1 MYVHCCGHR
10 LNLIVE
16 AAGLDVPGYNIMM
29 ALLQEVYNVIGAS
42 PKRLEH
48 FQDLKESIDNDQ
60 SLVVTSESDDDK
72 SENEI
77 TLTRNACHRIQSLSQ
92 TRWCCRI
99 NAARRVWLYFREI
112 MMTLAAVA
120 NDLGCTGKTQSTA
133 RGVATQVATFDFIF
147 WLHTIIILLSK
158 TDLLNQAVQKKKE
171 TMWEAINFVEAT
183 KRSLADM
190 KSDGKC

>member
-42 PKRLEH
+42 PKRVEH

-60 SLVVTSESDDDK
+60 SLVTSESDDDK

-77 TLTRNACHRIQSLSQ
+77 ALTRNACHRIQSLSQ

-133 RGVATQVATFDFIF
+133 RGVATQVATFDFIS

-158 TDLLNQAVQKKKE
+158 TDLLNQAVQKRRKRCGKRLILLRQLKE
-171 TMWEAINFVEAT
+171 VLQI
-183 KRSLADM
+183 
-190 KSDGKC
+190 